1 MPEYVS
7 AGGGW
12 ILKKSYEA
20 QCKAARAKKENIA
33 KIDGA
38 KNEPKVVEKT
48 NSKPK
53 RGRPRKTVEK

>member
-12 ILKKSYEA
+12 ILKEAYEA
-20 QCKAARAKKENIA
+20 QCKA

-38 KNEPKVVEKT
+38 KNEPKAKVVEKT